1 MEMIR
6 YVVSVEQPIHLE
18 ILYRRL
24 LGALGKAKMTPSVKE
39 TIDAYLKLMN
49 ELTVDSN
56 GFVTRRGFN
65 QLTVRIPD
73 KGDEQRTI
81 EMIAPQEL
89 ELAVQLVALNTI
101 GLTKESLLDETARAL
116 GYQRKGAKIQTALRR
131 TFDSM
136 VKKGMIIMVDG
147 KVNEVK
153 ETRHGRSND
162 D

>member
-1 MEMIR
+1 
-6 YVVSVEQPIHLE
+6 
-18 ILYRRL
+18 
-24 LGALGKAKMTPSVKE
+24 
-39 TIDAYLKLMN
+39 
-49 ELTVDSN
+49 
-56 GFVTRRGFN
+56 
-65 QLTVRIPD
+65 
-73 KGDEQRTI
+73 
-81 EMIAPQEL
+81 MIAPQEL

-153 ETRHGRSND
+153 ETRHG
-162 D
+162 